1 MSDVAHEPLV
11 YFFACLLSEKKTPDA
26 EGEYFTSVKY
36 QWGGVIYGPLT
47 DGCYSIYID
56 YKHYIS
62 F

>member
-1 MSDVAHEPLV
+1 MNLLFIFSHV
-11 YFFACLLSEKKTPDA
+11 YSVKKKPPDA

>member
-1 MSDVAHEPLV
+1 MNLLFIFSHV
-11 YFFACLLSEKKTPDA
+11 YSVKKTPPDA

>member
-11 YFFACLLSEKKTPDA
+11 YFFACLLSEKKPPDA

-56 YKHYIS
+56 Y
-62 F
+62 